1 MKNLFR
7 TLIALIAILSLA
19 CTALA
24 EYKTPTTDYEVWQEY
39 TPRAKHAGG
48 CVRQGH
54 RLPVYRCERS

>member
-39 TPRAKHAGG
+39 TPEQSMQEDVSGKAIAY
-48 CVRQGH
+48 
-54 RLPVYRCERS
+54 L

>member
-24 EYKTPTTDYEVWQEY
+24 EYKTPPPTMKSGRN
-39 TPRAKHAGG
+39 TPPSKACRRMCPA
-48 CVRQGH
+48 RPSLTS
-54 RLPVYRCERS
+54 LPL

>member
-24 EYKTPTTDYEVWQEY
+24 EYKTP
-39 TPRAKHAGG
+39 H
-48 CVRQGH
+48 H
-54 RLPVYRCERS
+54 RL

>member
-39 TPRAKHAGG
+39 TP
-48 CVRQGH
+48 
-54 RLPVYRCERS
+54 VYRCERT